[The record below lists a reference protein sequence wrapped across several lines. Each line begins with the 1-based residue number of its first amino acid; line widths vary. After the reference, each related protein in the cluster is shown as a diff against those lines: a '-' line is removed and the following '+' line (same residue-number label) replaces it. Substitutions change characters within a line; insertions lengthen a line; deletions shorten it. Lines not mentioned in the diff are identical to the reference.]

1 VSEELRSGGVRCGT
15 AFAVLVA
22 AVSAVAVARAGPAR
36 PALYWASA
44 PAPAGRVLLDRGS
57 RTVRVVAA
65 AAGRGAHVSLSL
77 LGATPVRIAAHPGN
91 PAVGTLRFPVPH
103 DFALHTFVVTVVAR
117 TSGRRRVAIERTMIV
132 SVRARSI
139 ALSGPG
145 PVTRWAYVLHR
156 AEARKAP
163 SLHAATVEAVPA
175 TTSDSM
181 PNVVRV
187 LQERLSG
194 RGARWVRV
202 ALTALPNGQSG
213 WVPRGVVS
221 IYHAVRTRLVVD
233 TRRLTVTLFRNGR
246 RVFSAPAGVGT
257 PRWPTPHGTFYIRER
272 LVNFHDAFYGPVA
285 FGTSARSPTLTDW
298 PGGGIVGIHGTNAPA
313 LVPGRVSHGCV
324 RLQNA
329 DIVRLARLLPL
340 GTPVSVR

>member
-1 VSEELRSGGVRCGT
+1 MRCGT

-22 AVSAVAVARAGPAR
+22 AVGAVAVAHAVGAR

-44 PAPAGRVLLDRGS
+44 PPSGGRILLDSGS

-65 AAGRGAHVSLSL
+65 AAGPRARVSLSL
-77 LGATPVRIAAHPGN
+77 LGATPVRIAVHPGN
-91 PAVGTLRFPVPH
+91 PAIGRLRFPAPH
-103 DFALHTFVVTVVAR
+103 DFAPHTFVVTVVAR
-117 TSGRRRVAIERTMIV
+117 TSGSRRVAIERTMIV

-145 PVTRWAYVLHR
+145 PVTRWAYVIHR

-163 SLHAATVEAVPA
+163 SLHAATVDAVPT

-187 LQERLSG
+187 LQERRSDT
-194 RGARWVRV
+194 GALWVRV

-213 WVPRGVVS
+213 WVPRDAVS
-221 IYHAVRTRLVVD
+221 IYHAVHTRLVVD

-246 RVFSAPAGVGT
+246 RVFSAPAGVGR
-257 PRWPTPHGTFYIRER
+257 PRWPTPHGTFYVRER

-285 FGTSARSPTLTDW
+285 FGTSARSPTLTEW
-298 PGGGIVGIHGTNAPA
+298 PGGGVVGIHGTNAPA

-324 RLQNA
+324 RLRNA